1 LLGVLGG
8 GNKTQYTV
16 DPQTG
21 TMQSIQ
27 VPQSRGQLAKN
38 ILAGAITGMLAPE
51 QKPQP
56 GREISQGLMRG
67 AQAQQQKTAQ
77 QSQQAQTTATDDY
90 NRQQQVKVRQMQTA
104 EANLRLYSM
113 AQQLGTHD
121 KDVIQQQID
130 DSDSKSL
137 IAKAQDLG
145 KLVATKI
152 AGKEAMN
159 VQKYPVTEYIH
170 TPDGVVQRTDPATG
184 NPVWIHADGSVG
196 TDKTPGSREAWDAT
210 YSVIK
215 NDMSDDLREHT
226 EEKVGANTTVK
237 TPGNLKPIYKDAQF
251 YGIGGPQFAN
261 AVNLH
266 GQLPIP
272 VGSNL
277 KTQVMGMNFLA
288 AEAENMAKVTGKPL
302 TDAEGNPISGRDY
315 TRQFVK
321 DNPSLLTSV
330 GKWQH
335 APGVEPDNKYQSLM
349 NSQDPGTQAA
359 RSDMAKFFGGEQQ
372 FEAYKDA
379 KADQRDAGKIG
390 AETKARVEA
399 EANTP
404 EGKAKL
410 ANEFLSATEKKL
422 HIQQLREDLAGA
434 NLSNIETKP
443 MDDDVH
449 YQPDPNYR
457 VNQDVLDKLPPP
469 IAATVKA
476 IGEAREVMTPQ
487 AARTKDGQRVMN
499 AVNMVYPDYSGI
511 KVESYLKGRQAGT
524 SGTPASKLNSFAT
537 AMDHLQRYYDNVTT
551 IAAMPGVSSIAA
563 ALGNTEAKNLEV
575 DKTALSTELA
585 SAYKGGAAPA
595 EDEIRRWDSHLG
607 GVTAVERRNG
617 AKEVARLLSGKFHE
631 YSNQYRNMIPGGLRD
646 DNFQLMSQTAQD
658 AYKHVTGKDIGNV
671 QPFTQGQNTPQNT
684 KATQQ
689 TQQFS
694 LGAWQK
700 ANPTGDINAA
710 KAAAA
715 QAGYT
720 VIQ

>member
-1 LLGVLGG
+1 MPDLDTVTPEEQMDPSSSGQDGAPPPVAPPQQMAPPAGAPPPAAPGQPPQAAAPQPGQPPVQVVAAHPRAQLFSSLLGVLGG

-27 VPQSRGQLAKN
+27 VPQSKGTLAKS
-38 ILAGAITGMLAPE
+38 ILAGALTGLLGGGE
-51 QKPQP
+51 NKPQP
-56 GREISQGLMRG
+56 GREISQGVMRG

-77 QSQQAQTTATDDY
+77 QSQQAQQTATDDY

-349 NSQDPGTQAA
+349 NSQDPGAQAA

-379 KADQRDAGKIG
+379 KADQRDAAKTT
-390 AETKARVEA
+390 ADTAARLAADAKDPKAIQE
-399 EANTP
+399 
-404 EGKAKL
+404 L
-410 ANEFLSATEKKL
+410 ANAKQQGVDEKLTAEKDRQE
-422 HIQQLREDLAGA
+422 IAKTARDAAFDIAGSSPDLKGPAYL
-434 NLSNIETKP
+434 NSL
-443 MDDDVH
+443 
-449 YQPDPNYR
+449 
-457 VNQDVLDKLPPP
+457 P
-469 IAATVKA
+469 IAAKSLVTD
-476 IGEAREVMTPQ
+476 IGTGHIGMNRLDYLVSRKPEILEAVTR
-487 AARTKDGQRVMN
+487 A
-499 AVNMVYPDYSGI
+499 YPDFDST
-511 KVESYLKGRQAGT
+511 KVKNYMDVSKDFT
-524 SGTPASKLNSFAT
+524 SGKTSQELVAGGSLET
-537 AMDHLQRYYDNVTT
+537 A
-551 IAAMPGVSSIAA
+551 
-563 ALGNTEAKNLEV
+563 
-575 DKTALSTELA
+575 
-585 SAYKGGAAPA
+585 
-595 EDEIRRWDSHLG
+595 IRC
-607 GVTAVERRNG
+607 
-617 AKEVARLLSGKFHE
+617 
-631 YSNQYRNMIPGGLRD
+631 
-646 DNFQLMSQTAQD
+646 
-658 AYKHVTGKDIGNV
+658 TG
-671 QPFTQGQNTPQNT
+671 
-684 KATQQ
+684 
-689 TQQFS
+689 
-694 LGAWQK
+694 
-700 ANPTGDINAA
+700 
-710 KAAAA
+710 
-715 QAGYT
+715 
-720 VIQ
+720 